1 MKKLAIYPG
10 TFDPVTLGH
19 LDILRRACRLF
30 DQVLVAVAPNEEKS
44 PLFTIEERLA
54 LLKPHLRTIP
64 NARVVRLDG
73 LTVDFA
79 RARKAVAL
87 IRGLRAVSDFEYEFQ
102 MAQMNRHLDDSIET
116 IFLMPSHTFFY
127 TSSSIVK
134 QVCQMNAARLKTFVP
149 PNVLAAL
156 KKKFGRK

>member
-1 MKKLAIYPG
+1 MKLAIYPG
-10 TFDPVTLGH
+10 TFDPVTYGH

-30 DQVLVAVAPNEEKS
+30 DQVLVAIAANEEKD
-44 PLFTIEERLA
+44 PLFTIEERMA
-54 LLKPHLRTIP
+54 LVAPHLKKIP
-64 NARVVRLDG
+64 QARAERLEG

-79 RARKAVAL
+79 KRHGAVAL

-127 TSSSIVK
+127 TSSQI
-134 QVCQMNAARLKTFVP
+134 
-149 PNVLAAL
+149 
-156 KKKFGRK
+156 

>member
-1 MKKLAIYPG
+1 MKLAIYPG
-10 TFDPVTLGH
+10 TFDPVTYGH

-30 DQVLVAVAPNEEKS
+30 DAVVLAIAANEEKD
-44 PLFTIEERLA
+44 PLFTVEERLA
-54 LLKPHLRTIP
+54 LIEPHLQSLKK
-64 NARVVRLDG
+64 VRMEQLEG

-79 RARKAVAL
+79 KKHGAVAL

-127 TSSSIVK
+127 TSSQIVK
-134 QVCQMNAARLKTFVP
+134 KVCQVDSGRLKKFVP
-149 PNVLAAL
+149 PNVLKAL
-156 KKKFGRK
+156 KKKYGGK